1 MSTKTIK
8 CPNCGGP
15 LHFEPGIQKNK
26 CDYCLSEFTNE
37 ELRILT
43 KDEFSEDSHE
53 HEHTHEH
60 EHDHEHTEKIET
72 EQEEAPE
79 EHLSEYTC
87 NSCGANVVTEETTAT
102 TFCYYCHNP
111 VILTDRISGEF
122 RPDKVIPFTFSKE
135 KAIASFT
142 NWAKRYKYVPK
153 EFYSESQLEKMTGLY
168 VPNWMADTDANID
181 YQGIG
186 TKLRV
191 WRVGDLEYTEYKQYD
206 ISRQGDIEV
215 GNITEIALKK
225 IDHELLNTI
234 APYDESKAVDFDVSY
249 LTGFFSEKYDI
260 KSEDLKQ
267 TIENRAET
275 YTTNLIRESIS
286 GYSNVDLKKSDVNSK
301 INAWTYILLP
311 VWILTYNFGGQTFIY
326 AVNGQT
332 GKSFGELPL
341 DNKKLSLTAVVVFAA
356 VLALLLIGGSL
367 IW

>member
-15 LHFEPGIQKNK
+15 LHFEPSIQKNK

-37 ELRILT
+37 ELRLLT
-43 KDEFSEDSHE
+43 KGEFSEEEHVHE
-53 HEHTHEH
+53 HEHEH
-60 EHDHEHTEKIET
+60 VENAEIE
-72 EQEEAPE
+72 QNEAHE

-122 RPDKVIPFTFSKE
+122 RPDKVIPFTFSRE

-142 NWAKRYKYVPK
+142 DWAKRYKYVPK
-153 EFYSESQLEKMTGLY
+153 EFYSKSQLEKMTGLY
-168 VPNWMADTDANID
+168 VPNWMADTNAQID
-181 YQGIG
+181 YRGEG
-186 TKLRV
+186 TVLRV

-206 ISRQGDIEV
+206 FSRQGDIMV

-225 IDHELLNTI
+225 IDHQLLNTI

-249 LTGFFSEKYDI
+249 LNGFFSEKYDI
-260 KSEDLKQ
+260 KSDELKKTVED
-267 TIENRAET
+267 RAET
-275 YTTNLIRESIS
+275 YTNNLIRESIS
-286 GYSNVDLKKSDVNSK
+286 NYSSIKLNKSEVNSK
-301 INAWTYILLP
+301 INSWTYILLP
-311 VWILTYNFGGQTFIY
+311 VWILTYNFGGKIYIY

-332 GKSFGELPL
+332 GKSFGELPV
-341 DNKKLSLTAVVVFAA
+341 DNKKLSLTAIAVFAA
-356 VLALLLIGGSL
+356 VLAVLLIGGLL